1 MSVLETIRKRAGLLV
16 IAIGA
21 SMVIFILE
29 DALTSGRFFFGGNE
43 NTVALINGKKLD
55 YKDVNATVENL
66 KVMQKLSLG
75 VQALDKQTED
85 ETVQMGFQNLV
96 ANMILE
102 P

>member
-43 NTVALINGKKLD
+43 NTVALINGNDRQCGKPCGHAKS
-55 YKDVNATVENL
+55 EHGRGSFRQSNL
-66 KVMQKLSLG
+66 
-75 VQALDKQTED
+75 
-85 ETVQMGFQNLV
+85 
-96 ANMILE
+96 
-102 P
+102 